1 MATDGDAQG
10 LGFST
15 PAGTDFISEGD
26 NAISA
31 NARNV
36 TRLFD
41 TYRMNRGTMPL
52 NADVNTYHTVTHSGL
67 WHINSVAGAE
77 SVVGLPA
84 DAAGQQGEFLVL
96 QGSATGV
103 QIFFPYGYYGGP
115 FAYVRRLLNAS
126 TKEYSPWEE
135 WITGTPIV
143 AAVAH
148 AIRQTQFLHAMG
160 GPIDTGGLGAVAI
173 RCDHGFTAFRDKVLP
188 AVKARGIKVAQ
199 AYNPR
204 NWHYPENEG
213 VTAADLN
220 GWVAAGDVEIMN
232 HSANHLGADTAPAL
246 RDQIVTALAEIEAQV
261 PAAAGKVWGFAP
273 PGVSSGNYGGFND
286 GRTPEGW
293 DTFAGRLILEHHA
306 IGTGYL
312 AGTSR
317 RILDGT
323 PRDGLGHITIDG
335 QSLASLKAAVDEVI
349 AARQGL
355 QLMLHPSQLDATGKL
370 STAQFTE
377 LLDYIV
383 AKRTAGELVTLSPYQ
398 LLVADAT
405 RPPAPAP
412 AWSEVTSKPST
423 FPPATHTHAD
433 LVARLAVLEYDSGER
448 DVTSLLPGVVSGAL
462 YVQRVGSTVWLDF
475 RDLVCTDP
483 ENSWHSWSNVLPP
496 GLRPNRSWEYLPL
509 TGQSTTYT
517 VGPVRVGAAGDLVVY
532 GVTGQKIMR
541 GLISFPTPDAPPSS
555 PPGSPA

>member
-1 MATDGDAQG
+1 MATDEDAQG

-52 NADVNTYHTVTHSGL
+52 NADVNTYHTGTHSGL
-67 WHINSVAGAE
+67 WHINSVTGAE

-103 QIFFPYGYYGGP
+103 QMFFPYGYYGGP

-204 NWHYPENEG
+204 NWHRAENEG

-317 RILDGT
+317 RILDGI

-355 QLMLHPSQLDATGKL
+355 QLMLHPSQLDATGSL
-370 STAQFTE
+370 TTAQFTE

-383 AKRTAGELVTLSPYQ
+383 AKRDSGELVTLSPYQ
-398 LLVADAT
+398 LLVADST
-405 RPPAPAP
+405 RPQVPAP
-412 AWSEVTSKPST
+412 
-423 FPPATHTHAD
+423 
-433 LVARLAVLEYDSGER
+433 YDSGWR
-448 DVTSLLPGVVSGAL
+448 DITATLAEAPVSGNVLIRRTGKIVHLHVDSLTYSTDASFKAWGSIVPPGFQPTRELDFAAGRRLTADTGGSIRINRVTGNGFAYQVVANQAIRSMGSWPTSDPTPTTLPG
-462 YVQRVGSTVWLDF
+462 
-475 RDLVCTDP
+475 
-483 ENSWHSWSNVLPP
+483 
-496 GLRPNRSWEYLPL
+496 
-509 TGQSTTYT
+509 
-517 VGPVRVGAAGDLVVY
+517 
-532 GVTGQKIMR
+532 
-541 GLISFPTPDAPPSS
+541 TPA
-555 PPGSPA
+555 